1 MENPPLVSVII
12 PTYKRPQQCLRAVRS
27 VLLQTFQNFEIIVGD
42 DYGHDETQKLL
53 EALNDPRVRYF
64 DNQGKAG
71 SASKNRNLCFERARG
86 QYITFLDSDDFILP
100 NKLQLQVDALEDT
113 DAGIGFVISG
123 TRVVKVRDGQYYRY
137 KDLIPT
143 AEGDLRE
150 AYFSRRLCC
159 YNTSMMVKR
168 EALMAVG
175 GWDPGVGPYDDSEL
189 LMRLALRY
197 EAARVEDIGTFWFD
211 HDVESFSSDQA
222 ARVDGL
228 ERFVDKHR
236 MLLREYPD
244 WAEFRIA
251 ELIKLLSKTARTR
264 ELRSWSGLLNKRLL
278 SEVNFIYVLSYL
290 PGYHLLLNELRE
302 FAAKCREPS
311 WVKNGPVS
319 LEAIMPPEFQGQL
332 RQII

>member
-1 MENPPLVSVII
+1 MNDPSVSVII

-27 VLLQTFQNFEIIVGD
+27 VLLQTFQDFEIIVGD
-42 DYGHDETQKLL
+42 DYGQDETQKLL

-64 DNQGKAG
+64 DNQGNGG
-71 SASKNRNLCFERARG
+71 SASKNRNLCFERSRG

-168 EALMAVG
+168 EALVAVG

-197 EAARVEDIGTFWFD
+197 EAARVEDVGTLWFD
-211 HDVESFSSDQA
+211 HDLESFSSDQA

-228 ERFVDKHR
+228 QRFLDKHHT
-236 MLLREYPD
+236 LLSEYPD

-264 ELRSWSGLLNKRLL
+264 ELRCWCGMLSKRLL
-278 SEVNFIYVLSYL
+278 SEANLFYLLSYL
-290 PGYHLLLNELRE
+290 PGHHYLFNGLRH
-302 FAAKCREPS
+302 FAAKYRKPS
-311 WVKNGPVS
+311 WAKAGPVP
-319 LEAIMPPEFQGQL
+319 LQALIPEKSQKQVL
-332 RQII
+332 QII